1 MPRDPKAGATAKKNG
16 APIGAPFPAR
26 TGSVRHFDSCASAA
40 FNVALGRIAW
50 PTLVMS
56 GW

>member
-1 MPRDPKAGATAKKNG
+1 MPRDTKAGAAAKKNG
-16 APIGAPFPAR
+16 APTGTPVPAR
-26 TGSVRHFDSCASAA
+26 TGSVRQFDSCASAA